1 MKSEIQKMVHAALK
15 PHYTRKQVD
24 KDTFTDINR
33 DISRMLYDRVWDA
46 GGLVDQAARERW
58 EKIAVEEVEKAVQEA
73 KTKQDKKDD
82 DCAVEEAASS
92 GVSATATTND
102 IPVRSSATVSA

>member
-1 MKSEIQKMVHAALK
+1 MKSEIQKMVSGALK
-15 PHYTRKQVD
+15 PHYAKKQVD

-46 GGLVDQAARERW
+46 GGLVDSAARDRW
-58 EKIAVEEVEKAVQEA
+58 EKIAVEEVETAVQEA
-73 KTKQDKKDD
+73 KTKQDKKKEDER
-82 DCAVEEAASS
+82 AAEEAAI
-92 GVSATATTND
+92 TTTPSHD

>member
-1 MKSEIQKMVHAALK
+1 MVSGALK
-15 PHYTRKQVD
+15 PHYAKKQVD

-46 GGLVDQAARERW
+46 GGLVDSAARDRW
-58 EKIAVEEVEKAVQEA
+58 EKIAVEEVETAVQEA
-73 KTKQDKKDD
+73 KAKQDKKKEDE
-82 DCAVEEAASS
+82 CAAEEAAI
-92 GVSATATTND
+92 TTTPSHD

>member
-1 MKSEIQKMVHAALK
+1 MVSGVLK
-15 PHYTRKQVD
+15 PHYAKKLVD

-33 DISRMLYDRVWDA
+33 DISRMLYDRVWDD
-46 GGLVDQAARERW
+46 GGFVDKTARDRW

-73 KTKQDKKDD
+73 KAKQDKRKED
-82 DCAVEEAASS
+82 EEAAITMTP
-92 GVSATATTND
+92 GHD